1 MTSRRQLT
9 WAVGVEIL
17 RRAAAV
23 YSASTSTHY
32 SPNGIKN
39 DVIEAKNQSSCASWI
54 IPEFLLFWNLLIVFE
69 VDFAEVKP

>member
-1 MTSRRQLT
+1 M
-9 WAVGVEIL
+9 GI
-17 RRAAAV
+17 
-23 YSASTSTHY
+23 SASTSTHY